1 MYHFTGI
8 DDREFSE
15 DIESLVA
22 DVNRRLSG
30 VDALKDGFSDK
41 FLFEAIELARENLE
55 KNPDDSMWLAIAN
68 HFDAIPDGEQVN
80 KALLREILGL
90 PSEGPLVRQQIEAPE
105 AIKTLVRDRWESVE
119 RVLDS
124 MTRREPGLKLKGYL
138 NCLAE
143 LEKLHGYL
151 NEVKEAIRVFLTE
164 KTSGIEMMEQ
174 LRRKLIDAGAHQ
186 EIVEAYLDEQI
197 VDRVLYHA
205 ELLYDLPGLS
215 MSIDDR
221 IAAYRKAASWEI
233 ASNYGFVHM
242 DTTGDSFAL
251 SCKKLQSVPQINW
264 RDQIAFKLSMMS
276 QENEK
281 YRALI
286 AERIKTD
293 KKLAGFSLKQYCEW
307 ICQPTSPVGRPE
319 LEAFSQI
326 SGCPVLVV
334 QNFVWKDGIN
344 LNFDKDP
351 LVFLVDEDGV
361 WRALSPLR
369 SA

>member
-1 MYHFTGI
+1 
-8 DDREFSE
+8 
-15 DIESLVA
+15 
-22 DVNRRLSG
+22 
-30 VDALKDGFSDK
+30 
-41 FLFEAIELARENLE
+41 
-55 KNPDDSMWLAIAN
+55 
-68 HFDAIPDGEQVN
+68 
-80 KALLREILGL
+80 
-90 PSEGPLVRQQIEAPE
+90 
-105 AIKTLVRDRWESVE
+105 
-119 RVLDS
+119 
-124 MTRREPGLKLKGYL
+124 
-138 NCLAE
+138 
-143 LEKLHGYL
+143 
-151 NEVKEAIRVFLTE
+151 
-164 KTSGIEMMEQ
+164 
-174 LRRKLIDAGAHQ
+174 
-186 EIVEAYLDEQI
+186 
-197 VDRVLYHA
+197 
-205 ELLYDLPGLS
+205 
-215 MSIDDR
+215 
-221 IAAYRKAASWEI
+221 
-233 ASNYGFVHM
+233 
-242 DTTGDSFAL
+242 
-251 SCKKLQSVPQINW
+251 
-264 RDQIAFKLSMMS
+264 MMS